1 MLAVDRQARILETV
15 RSRGVV
21 RLRELTEELGVSVA
35 TVRRDVTTLA
45 ERGLVDRSHGSIKS
59 TDSGNGDHSPA
70 LARVG
75 ESVEA
80 VPGQPEKPA
89 FTLGMLV
96 PSTTYYYPD
105 VVRGARA
112 AAATLGARLVLGI
125 SYYDPA
131 TDRLR
136 VDEMLAGGVDGLL
149 ITTSV
154 PLSKQD
160 ETTAWLASLP
170 VPTVLVE
177 RRITLGTGIEHVESV
192 ASDHVY
198 GACLAVRH
206 LVGLG
211 HNSITLVVRRDTPNR
226 WLIEEGYKTGL
237 DEFGLK
243 RLPPITTPHPEYDPA
258 TFDHAIKGV
267 VDDVVRGR
275 ISALLVH
282 NDQDAIVLIQRLHGA
297 GARVPRDVAVVS
309 YDDEVAGLIDTPLT
323 AVAPPKQ
330 DVGRSA
336 VELLIARLAHGAER
350 AKRHLILL
358 PELRIRQSCG
368 AARR

>member
-1 MLAVDRQARILETV
+1 MLAADRQALILDTV

-21 RLRELTEELGVSVA
+21 RLRDLTEELGVSVA

-45 ERGLVDRSHGSIKS
+45 ERGLVDRSHGAIRPM
-59 TDSGNGDHSPA
+59 DPGNGDRPGE
-70 LARVG
+70 LAPLGR
-75 ESVEA
+75 SVQA
-80 VPGQPEKPA
+80 TPERPEQAA

-105 VVRGARA
+105 VIRGARA
-112 AAATLGARLVLGI
+112 TATALGARLVLGV

-131 TDRLR
+131 TDRVR
-136 VDEMLAGGVDGLL
+136 VDELLAGGVDGLL
-149 ITTSV
+149 ITTSDQV
-154 PLSKQD
+154 TSQA
-160 ETTAWLASLP
+160 ETTDWLASLP

-177 RRITLGTGIEHVESV
+177 RQIHFGTGIEHLEFV

-198 GACLAVRH
+198 GACLGIRH

-211 HNSITLVVRRDTPNR
+211 HSSITLIVRRETPNR
-226 WLIEEGYKTGL
+226 WLIEEGYNAGL

-243 RLPPITTPHPEYDPA
+243 RMPPITTPHPEYDPA
-258 TFDHAIKGV
+258 LFDAAIKGV

-282 NDQDAIVLIQRLHGA
+282 NDQDAIVLIQRLHAA
-297 GARVPRDVAVVS
+297 GARVPQDVAVVA
-309 YDDEVAGLIDTPLT
+309 YDDEVAGLTDTPLT
-323 AVAPPKQ
+323 AIAPPKHE
-330 DVGRSA
+330 VGRTA
-336 VELLIARLAHGAER
+336 VELIIARLAHGDAR
-350 AKRHLILL
+350 AKRHLSLL

-368 AARR
+368 AKLP